1 MLEKLKQKWNINS
14 NFQLF
19 IIIVVFAITGSASV
33 YVGKPVLNW
42 LNLQRTNFETD
53 FIWGG
58 LGYYTLRILVI
69 FPIYQILLIT
79 IGSLFGQFQ
88 FFWSIEKKMLKRLK
102 IL

>member
-1 MLEKLKQKWNINS
+1 MLEKLKRKWNIQS
-14 NFQLF
+14 NLQLL
-19 IIIVVFAITGSASV
+19 IIILVFAITGSASV
-33 YVGKPVLNW
+33 YVGKPVLNC
-42 LNLQRTNFETD
+42 LDLQRTNFSTD

-79 IGSLFGQFQ
+79 TGSIFGQFQ
-88 FFWSIEKKMLKRLK
+88 FFWKIEKKMLKRFK